1 MLYTRVRSFFFRL
14 VSNVH
19 TRVHILWP
27 EDERVLLAF
36 PFAAWAAVSKR
47 DNVVLLMGRND
58 GGLTTNR
65 LSSNGRCAG
74 LHAREAGSQGGETSG
89 RKQEIVIG
97 KKKNHTLWPAVEC
110 AAAHQ
115 VFFFLILSIRFYPLY
130 SLLLFSCFFLSFFLS
145 SPRLM
150 WWHVF
155 KSLILHRP
163 ARLFA
168 TV

>member
-1 MLYTRVRSFFFRL
+1 MYTRVYIFCDQK
-14 VSNVH
+14 
-19 TRVHILWP
+19 TRESSSLFP
-27 EDERVLLAF
+27 LLL
-36 PFAAWAAVSKR
+36 AAWAAVSKR

-130 SLLLFSCFFLSFFLS
+130 SLLLFSFFFSLFF
-145 SPRLM
+145 
-150 WWHVF
+150 
-155 KSLILHRP
+155 SLFSTSYVMACI
-163 ARLFA
+163 
-168 TV
+168 